1 MAAIT
6 KGAPLQIWRV
16 GMTGARYGMI
26 ATVDDAGAIREFVA
40 SGLSA
45 HECRHMAD
53 WPHRYRFFEH
63 LRDLPGALRLADVP
77 AYVRSLGYCE
87 ELPLSKTLQAM
98 PMRHRGVHA
107 GNFFSRREGGRAGVH
122 GRGRRGS
129 GAVRLAGGD
138 TELVRTFVK
147 KLRRKLGDD
156 AASPAYI
163 VNERG
168 VGYRMARPGDP

>member
-1 MAAIT
+1 MPSPAEFFLEPSQGTRYAFCDRLTPELETSSPVPRAIVREPEEIESLRST
-6 KGAPLQIWRV
+6 L
-16 GMTGARYGMI
+16 TGARYGMI

-87 ELPLSKTLQAM
+87 ELTLSKTLQAM

-107 GNFFSRREGGRAGVH
+107 GNFVLGEKEGGQEFTGEDEEV
-122 GRGRRGS
+122 
-129 GAVRLAGGD
+129 
-138 TELVRTFVK
+138 LVLFASQ
-147 KLRRKLGDD
+147 
-156 AASPAYI
+156 AAIRSWCAPS
-163 VNERG
+163 
-168 VGYRMARPGDP
+168 